1 MEWLFDGLGTAI
13 IGLVIGGILART
25 LIQINIPYVDY
36 FNRWKANKFIKIYT
50 SLCQFGEFGKF
61 KWPPANFYNLSPHIW
76 FTNTHYTIAGNKI
89 FEETGSNVFSQT
101 NQKFLV
107 KQFIYEKGKKKEA
120 RKQSKI
126 LRFWNNKET
135 LLDKITSGFKF
146 KSNEKQQVLVIYQS
160 DDNYDRILD
169 SEKNKSISYTGEH
182 SLLFV
187 FYLKDE
193 TEIYRINNAEI
204 FQGEPGGPPVDNKT
218 TYFYIDRTMLERL

>member
-1 MEWLFDGLGTAI
+1 MEWLFDGLGTAV
-13 IGLVIGGILART
+13 IGLIIGGILAKT

-36 FNRWKANKFIKIYT
+36 FNRWGANKFIKIYT
-50 SLCQFGEFGKF
+50 SLCQFSEFGKF
-61 KWPPANFYNLSPHIW
+61 KWPPANFCSISPHIW
-76 FTNTHYTIAGNKI
+76 FTNMQHTIAGNKM
-89 FEETGSNVFSQT
+89 FEGTGLNVFSQT

-120 RKQSKI
+120 RKQMAI
-126 LRFWNNKET
+126 LRFLNNRET
-135 LLDKITSGFKF
+135 WLDNVKKIIALKAE
-146 KSNEKQQVLVIYQS
+146 EKQQVLVIYKS
-160 DDNYDRILD
+160 DDNYVRILD

-204 FQGEPGGPPVDNKT
+204 FQGEPGGPPVDNQI
-218 TYFYIDRTMLERL
+218 TYFYIDRTKLERL